1 MPARRLFFIDAA
13 IIIKA
18 GKGQKGRN
26 RAELP
31 RSDDVDKFLR
41 MANEDRETTAPE
53 PASAESSRSGPAAIP
68 AEAPSSPEASTSVP
82 ASVAMDG
89 HSRSPRDEF
98 DPIGWEVPVIC
109 KDCNRGFKLPY
120 RHFQA
125 GVVFHCPYCHGSFV
139 PNMTMHRAVHE
150 AFENFWKQLK
160 HRRDESAGSD
170 SDKAEFLENQ
180 RREIQEFQR
189 VLEKLAQELRPAGK
203 LVKRGWWASM
213 FT

>member
-18 GKGQKGRN
+18 GKGQKAAWGQ
-26 RAELP
+26 LP
-31 RSDDVDKFLR
+31 HPDDVAKFRR
-41 MANEDRETTAPE
+41 MADEHRETMAPG
-53 PASAESSRSGPAAIP
+53 PASAESSRSGPAAIA
-68 AEAPSSPEASTSVP
+68 AEAPSSPEGSTSVP
-82 ASVAMDG
+82 ASAATDG

-98 DPIGWEVPVIC
+98 DPMGWEVPVIC
-109 KDCNRGFKLPY
+109 KDCNKGFKLPY
-120 RHFQA
+120 RHFQV
-125 GVVFHCPYCHGSFV
+125 GMVFHCPHCHGSFV

-160 HRRDESAGSD
+160 LRRNESAGSGR
-170 SDKAEFLENQ
+170 DKAEFLEIQ